1 MNLQNAPIFAYAEK
15 AASER
20 HTNSAILEN
29 VNRALKMPFKLNFSS
44 QNRAERLLRP
54 LYKFRYSGKC
64 YLLPKIAFHGRFF
77 VL

>member
-29 VNRALKMPFKLNFSS
+29 VNRALKMPFKLNFSP
-44 QNRAERLLRP
+44 QNDFSAHFTNSYIWENV
-54 LYKFRYSGKC
+54 K
-64 YLLPKIAFHGRFF
+64 
-77 VL
+77 